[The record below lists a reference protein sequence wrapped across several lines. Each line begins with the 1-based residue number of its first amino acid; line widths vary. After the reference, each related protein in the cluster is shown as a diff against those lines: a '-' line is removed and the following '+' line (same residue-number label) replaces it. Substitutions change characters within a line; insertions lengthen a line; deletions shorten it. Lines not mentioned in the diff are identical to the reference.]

1 MGAQGYLDMTG
12 RRVLITGASSGIG
25 RAMAMRF
32 AAAGAQLLL
41 LDVDGAGLATVRPE
55 AEAAGCPGVHC
66 HTIDLGS
73 KQQVDDFWS
82 DIPGGSPPDTLI
94 NNAGIYPMRKF
105 LDVDQAYLDRVMQ
118 VNLESSFW
126 MCQAF
131 IRSRGA
137 AGGVI
142 VNVSSIEAVSA
153 FKADMA
159 PYIAS
164 KAGVLGLTR
173 ALARE
178 YGRKGF
184 RVNALVPG
192 AIRTPGT
199 TSVAKRVF
207 QKGELSLVKT
217 GYDFVQR
224 LPLGRFGKPEEVAG
238 VALFVASDLA
248 SYVHGAAIPVDGG
261 FLSA

>member
-1 MGAQGYLDMTG
+1 VALRTSVDMTG

-25 RAMAMRF
+25 RSMALTF
-32 AAAGAQLLL
+32 ADAGAQLVL
-41 LDVDGAGLATVRPE
+41 LDVDASGLARVSLESEGAGRP
-55 AEAAGCPGVHC
+55 AALC

-73 KQQVDDFWS
+73 KSEVDAFW
-82 DIPGGSPPDTLI
+82 GGLPAGSRPDTII
-94 NNAGIYPMRKF
+94 NNAAIYPMCSF
-105 LDVDQAYLDRVMQ
+105 LDVDAPYLDRIMQ
-118 VNLESSFW
+118 VNLESLFW
-126 MCQAF
+126 MSQGF
-131 IRSRGA
+131 IRTRGA

-153 FKADMA
+153 FKQDMV

-164 KAGVLGLTR
+164 KAGVLGFTR

-184 RVNALVPG
+184 RVNALAPG
-192 AIRTPGT
+192 GIKTPGT
-199 TSVAKRVF
+199 TAIARRVF
-207 QKGELSLVKT
+207 TEARLGLVKT
-217 GYDFVQR
+217 GYDFMQR
-224 LPLGRFGKPEEVAG
+224 LPLGRFGLPEEVAG
-238 VALFVASDLA
+238 VALFLASDLA